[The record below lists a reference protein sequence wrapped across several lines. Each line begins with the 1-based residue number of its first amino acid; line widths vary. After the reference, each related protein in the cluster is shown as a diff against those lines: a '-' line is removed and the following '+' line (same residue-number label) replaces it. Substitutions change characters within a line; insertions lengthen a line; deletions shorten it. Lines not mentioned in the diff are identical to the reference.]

1 MTSCASVS
9 AVLNEEAVPG
19 NAKRADDVGFFNYL
33 SLFLRKTRK
42 VLRKLTNSESELDDS
57 KNIKKNFYIFFVFFF
72 VFFCLK
78 TNVFFNCIFWK
89 ILKEYS
95 PVSRYVVLD
104 ISLYSPPFAFP
115 ILV

>member
-42 VLRKLTNSESELDDS
+42 VLRKLTNSESELDD
-57 KNIKKNFYIFFVFFF
+57 KNRARAKNRKKKFYILFVFFLF
-72 VFFCLK
+72 ENKRFF
-78 TNVFFNCIFWK
+78 
-89 ILKEYS
+89 
-95 PVSRYVVLD
+95 
-104 ISLYSPPFAFP
+104 
-115 ILV
+115 